1 MINFH
6 MNTFCLFSVFDIIT
20 DFLLFISYINA
31 ESFLRTVQFQN
42 DSLVM
47 NITGSRTCILVDE
60 NKATRPLSN
69 EKKIVDSL
77 KFISGYSVL

>member
-60 NKATRPLSN
+60 NKAPRP
-69 EKKIVDSL
+69 
-77 KFISGYSVL
+77 